1 MRGAPVIRLNAFLL
15 ALVVACALGVITS
28 QHHARK
34 LFIELETEQAAA
46 KKLGEEWTQL
56 QLEQST
62 WATHKRIEALASK
75 SLGMRLPDS
84 ATTVILTPGTG
95 GPGSPARPGAK

>member
-1 MRGAPVIRLNAFLL
+1 MILL
-15 ALVVACALGVITS
+15 ILLIGCAISVITS

-46 KKLGEEWTQL
+46 KKLEEERTQL

-62 WATHKRIEALASK
+62 WGTHKRVESVASK
-75 SLGMRLPDS
+75 TLGMKLPDS
-84 ATTVILTPGTG
+84 GNTVVLTL
-95 GPGSPARPGAK
+95 PAPEGAK